1 MKAPIIT
8 DKLRQYPLAVLCM
21 AIIIAC
27 AVIIFLRGGVA
38 SNLEIKESELTSR
51 LRTIDQNV
59 DNSKNLKRDTEALAA
74 IVENMNSLLFYRYER
89 AVNISFFYEFEDKAD
104 VIISNISQLPQPDPI
119 YSDGGPRKLDL
130 HSTLVFN
137 ITLSGSFSNVLKFL
151 YEIDRAEPIIR
162 VADFQVSRS
171 DAQSGGN
178 NVDARMRLI
187 VMASKD

>member
-1 MKAPIIT
+1 MKAPKIA
-8 DKLRQYPLAVLCM
+8 DKLKQYPLAVLCV

-27 AVIIFLRGGVA
+27 AGVIFMRGDVV
-38 SNLEIKESELTSR
+38 SELEVKESELTSR
-51 LRTIDQNV
+51 LRTIDKNV
-59 DNSKNLKRDTEALAA
+59 ENSKDLKEDTEALAI
-74 IVENMNSLLFYRYER
+74 IVEKMNSLLFERYER
-89 AVNISFFYEFEDKAD
+89 AINISFFYEFEEKAD

-119 YSDGGPRKLDL
+119 YSDGGPRKLEL

-151 YEIDRAEPIIR
+151 YEVDRAEPIIR

-171 DAQSGGN
+171 DGELGQA

-187 VMASKD
+187 VMAEKD